1 MRFTEIKILII
12 VLFLSSHQNIFC
24 QEPVFTQFQNN
35 PIYLNPALAGQYKFR
50 LCNVLNSQW
59 FNVPGQFNTQFIS
72 IDGKAERKGNKY
84 RIQSLPSLKD
94 GFLLWGCSFLRNSEG
109 EFSLNT
115 NNVSFILGYGK
126 EIKTNS
132 KSLLTFSI
140 PLQFSLINKNIDFSN
155 AVFMQNLDPV
165 FGNINSNNFVSPTP
179 SYNYPTFSTGVNFSY
194 INNLIKSKADYKLN
208 FGGAVSNILLNEL
221 EGFILQNTVDNKKWT
236 FYGTLF
242 LKKSLF
248 FRNSIFYQKQN
259 VFETFQI
266 TSDLKVDMLE
276 NFTFGLLYR
285 HQLVNSSQNKIALE
299 SFHIAPTFF
308 LNQKSDYP
316 IRISLSYGFT
326 LSDLNQSNT
335 KGIAEISMQI
345 IFDQNNQWEFCP
357 GDKGYRAD
365 LNSKNKEI
373 EKINKKRA
381 KKRN

>member
-94 GFLLWGCSFLRNSEG
+94 GFLLWGCSLLRNSEG

-194 INNLIKSKADYKLN
+194 INNLIKSKADYKFN
-208 FGGAVSNILLNEL
+208 FGGA
-221 EGFILQNTVDNKKWT
+221 W
-236 FYGTLF
+236 
-242 LKKSLF
+242 
-248 FRNSIFYQKQN
+248 
-259 VFETFQI
+259 
-266 TSDLKVDMLE
+266 
-276 NFTFGLLYR
+276 
-285 HQLVNSSQNKIALE
+285 
-299 SFHIAPTFF
+299 
-308 LNQKSDYP
+308 P
-316 IRISLSYGFT
+316 I
-326 LSDLNQSNT
+326 
-335 KGIAEISMQI
+335 
-345 IFDQNNQWEFCP
+345 
-357 GDKGYRAD
+357 
-365 LNSKNKEI
+365 
-373 EKINKKRA
+373 
-381 KKRN
+381 